1 MFIKTLIIPPA
12 SLVNY
17 IARVKLPSAMSVYL
31 GNTTFYMVHP

>member
-12 SLVNY
+12 SHVNY

-31 GNTTFYMVHP
+31 GNTTFYMIQP